1 MGSTKT
7 DRITKTNR
15 ITKTDSTTKTDSIK
29 KSCDVLIVG
38 GGVIG
43 LSLAWELSQHGAKVC
58 VVDRGQLG
66 MEASWAGAGMIPPG
80 PAESHWAGATPFEQL
95 AGLSQRLQRQWHERL
110 LELTGIDNEYCLDG
124 AIHLAFT
131 DDEAQALDEKAVRW
145 QQLGITY
152 QAIDAATLAD
162 LEPALASQATQ
173 LVRAY
178 LLPEEAQLRNP
189 RHLHAL
195 IAACQLAGVD
205 LRPSVAVHKFEVSK
219 NRLTQALTDEGP
231 IRAEQF
237 CLAAG
242 SWSGQLAASLGL
254 DLSVRPIRGQI
265 VLLHGPPGLVRRI
278 INVCP
283 RYFVPR
289 HDGRLLVGSTQ
300 DDVGFLKENT
310 AAGVGELMQFAQTIA
325 PDIAQLPIETCWSG
339 LRPATADGL
348 PYLGRLPQYENGWLA
363 TGHFRAGLQLS
374 PATAVVMR
382 ALMLGQKLPV
392 DVTGLGV
399 DR

>member
-1 MGSTKT
+1 MASAN
-7 DRITKTNR
+7 DNY
-15 ITKTDSTTKTDSIK
+15 DA
-29 KSCDVLIVG
+29 LIVG

-80 PAESHWAGATPFEQL
+80 PAESHWAGATHFEQL

-110 LELTGIDNEYCLDG
+110 LELTGIDNEYRCDG

-131 DDEAQALDEKAVRW
+131 DDEAQALDEKAERL
-145 QQLGITY
+145 QQLGIAFE
-152 QAIDAATLAD
+152 AIDAATLAD
-162 LEPALASQATQ
+162 LEPALASQSTKFT
-173 LVRAY
+173 RAY
-178 LLPEEAQLRNP
+178 LLPDEAQLRNP
-189 RHLHAL
+189 RHLRAL

-205 LRPSVAVHKFEVSK
+205 LRPGVEVHKFEVSK
-219 NRLTQALTDEGP
+219 NRLSQAMTNEEP

-242 SWSGQLAASLGL
+242 SWSGQLAASLDL
-254 DLSVRPIRGQI
+254 DLPVRPIRGQI
-265 VLLHGPPGLVRRI
+265 VLLKGPLGLIRRD
-278 INVCP
+278 INVGP

-310 AAGVGELMQFAQTIA
+310 AAGVGELMQFAQTLTPA
-325 PDIAQLPIETCWSG
+325 VAQLPIETCWSG

-348 PYLGRLPQYENGWLA
+348 PYLSRLPKHENGWLA

-382 ALMLGQKLPV
+382 ALMLGQKSPV
-392 DVTGLGV
+392 DVMGLGV
-399 DR
+399 ERQTIGG

>member
-1 MGSTKT
+1 MPSTANNF
-7 DRITKTNR
+7 DIT
-15 ITKTDSTTKTDSIK
+15 
-29 KSCDVLIVG
+29 IVG

-43 LSLAWELSQHGAKVC
+43 LSLAWELSQHDAKVC

-80 PAESHWAGATPFEQL
+80 PEESHWAAVNGIEATPFEQL
-95 AGLSQRLQRQWHERL
+95 AGLSQRLQHEWHERL
-110 LELTGIDNEYCLDG
+110 LELTGIDNEYRCDG

-131 DDEAQALDEKAVRW
+131 EDEAQVLDKKAERW
-145 QQLGITY
+145 QQLGIAF
-152 QAIDAATLAD
+152 QALDASTLAD
-162 LEPALASQATQ
+162 LEPALASHAATFAK
-173 LVRAY
+173 AY
-178 LLPEEAQLRNP
+178 LLPDEAQLRNP

-195 IAACQLAGVD
+195 IAACQLAGVE
-205 LRPSVAVHKFEVSK
+205 LRSGVAVHQFEVSK
-219 NRLTQALTDEGP
+219 NRLSQAMTNEGP

-254 DLSVRPIRGQI
+254 DLPVRPIRGQI
-265 VLLHGPPGLVRRI
+265 VLLNGPAGLIRRI
-278 INVCP
+278 INVGP

-289 HDGRLLVGSTQ
+289 RDGRLLVGSTQ
-300 DDVGFLKENT
+300 DEVGFLKENT
-310 AAGVGELMQFAQTIA
+310 AAGVGELMQFAQTLTPA
-325 PDIAQLPIETCWSG
+325 VAQLPIETCWSG

-348 PYLGRLPQYENGWLA
+348 PYLGRIPKHVNGWLA

-382 ALMLGQKLPV
+382 ALMLGQASPV

-399 DR
+399 ER